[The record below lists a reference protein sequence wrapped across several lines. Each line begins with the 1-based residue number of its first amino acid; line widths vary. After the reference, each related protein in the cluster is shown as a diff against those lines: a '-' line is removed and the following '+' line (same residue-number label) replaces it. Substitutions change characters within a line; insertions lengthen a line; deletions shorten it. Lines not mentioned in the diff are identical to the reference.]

1 MLVPIK
7 KMNFVR
13 GKFLTPDFFLKQSD
27 LSLLAKN
34 RVLRLIVYLNES
46 NTMVVIKLSVESNI
60 TGIKLLRNNMVRRK
74 SLKHDIFLKQSVSN
88 LLVKNKFSTLIVYLI
103 DSNIRVVI
111 KLSVESNITRK

>member
-1 MLVPIK
+1 MVPIK

-46 NTMVVIKLSVESNI
+46 NSMVVVKLSVESNI
-60 TGIKLLRNNMVRRK
+60 TGIKLLRNNLGKREY
-74 SLKHDIFLKQSVSN
+74 LKHNNKQ
-88 LLVKNKFSTLIVYLI
+88 NKTCQTS
-103 DSNIRVVI
+103 
-111 KLSVESNITRK
+111 